1 MNYKP
6 SPIDTSRVRLTP
18 QLERL
23 TETLAENAH
32 DNWAVQR
39 IKAGW
44 QVGPA
49 RDDAKKLHPCLVPY
63 DQLPESEKEY
73 DRTSAM
79 ETLKV
84 LVAMGYSIDKVI
96 DGK

>member
-6 SPIDTSRVRLTP
+6 SPIDTSRVQLTA
-18 QLERL
+18 QLEQL

-32 DNWAVQR
+32 DNWAVGR
-39 IKAGW
+39 LKEGW
-44 QVGPA
+44 KPGPA

-63 DQLPESEKEY
+63 DELPESEKEY
-73 DRTSAM
+73 DRKSAM

-84 LVAMGYSIDKVI
+84 LVAMGYSIDKVV
-96 DGK
+96 